1 MPVYKAEVIVLRQQQ
16 LGEAD
21 RIVTLFTRELGK
33 LRAVAKGVRRPTSR
47 LGGRIEPFTHAR
59 LLLARGRTL
68 DVIAQAEIV
77 GAFAGVRADLI
88 RSAHAA
94 YVAEL
99 VDRGLPD
106 RDRHEEVFELTR
118 GTLEALDRAGK
129 DSAEMTVLRFA
140 LRLTGFLGYQPETE
154 ACLECGRHVPRG
166 HGGAESWAF
175 SSRRGGVLCAA
186 CRVQDTDA
194 VSASPGVLAAFDY
207 LVQAPAQQSMR
218 IRMTLAQRGELSRL
232 VQMHLEHRLETKLR
246 APLVIRRLTEPL
258 ESGPDRSVTSIAQS
272 RPSG

>member
-1 MPVYKAEVIVLRQQQ
+1 MPVYKAEAIVLRQQQ

-21 RIVTLFTRELGK
+21 RIITLFTREFGK

-47 LGGRIEPFTHAR
+47 LSGRIEPFTHAR

-77 GAFAGVRADLI
+77 EAFAGLRADLI

-99 VDRGLPD
+99 VDRGMPD
-106 RDRHEEVFELTR
+106 RDRHDDVFDLTR
-118 GTLEALDRAGK
+118 ETLGALEPAGR

-154 ACLECGRHVPRG
+154 TCVECGRPVPRG
-166 HGGAESWAF
+166 RGGAESWAF
-175 SSRRGGVLCAA
+175 SSLRGGVLCAD
-186 CRVQDTDA
+186 CRVQDAEA
-194 VSASPGVLAAFDY
+194 VNASPGVLAALDC

-218 IRMTLAQRGELSRL
+218 VRMTPSQRGELSRL
-232 VQMHLEHRLETKLR
+232 VQLHLEHRLETKLR
-246 APLVIRRLTEPL
+246 APLVIRRLIDPPDP
-258 ESGPDRSVTSIAQS
+258 GPGRSATPFAQS
-272 RPSG
+272 RRSD